1 MSFLFHLCLV
11 FLEKCLL
18 SCIFSSA
25 HNMSFF
31 RCHSSVYFFLLI
43 YFSLIIVN
51 FLLLGQRNF
60 YLIQDILYFY
70 IALLS
75 VWFWLYFLISIEFYS
90 ARQWSYLWL
99 GLILLR
105 LVFESLDCPFFLE
118 FSLLLRYILFEF
130 SEWSAKVLYWVL
142 WMISKDS
149 TVASWSSTV
158 FLPFLS
164 SETVQVTI
172 FWSPFVCLCAF

>member
-1 MSFLFHLCLV
+1 MSFLGLFFFTDLFFPHYSQFPASWSKKLLFDSRHSIFLHCITECMILV
-11 FLEKCLL
+11 
-18 SCIFSSA
+18 
-25 HNMSFF
+25 
-31 RCHSSVYFFLLI
+31 V
-43 YFSLIIVN
+43 
-51 FLLLGQRNF
+51 
-60 YLIQDILYFY
+60 
-70 IALLS
+70 
-75 VWFWLYFLISIEFYS
+75 FLISIEFFS